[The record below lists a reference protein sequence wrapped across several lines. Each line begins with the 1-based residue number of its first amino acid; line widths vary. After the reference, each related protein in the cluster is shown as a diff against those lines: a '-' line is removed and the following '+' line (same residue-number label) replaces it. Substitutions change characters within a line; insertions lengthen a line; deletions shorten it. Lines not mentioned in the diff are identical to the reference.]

1 MTGKIVGVLGG
12 MGPAATVRFMA
23 RVLALTPAKRD
34 EDHLRM
40 LVDCNPSVPD
50 RNDAARGDGPSPQ
63 EVLAAMARGLHG
75 AGAQMLVMPCNAAHA
90 FASAITGATSLP
102 FINLIETVCD
112 EVLVLSP
119 SRVGLL
125 AADGCLEAG
134 LYQTALTDLGI
145 ETLVCEPPAQAAF
158 MDLLYQI
165 KAGDTGQRVRAEMA
179 ALAARL
185 VERGAQV
192 LIAGCTEVPLVLDAE
207 DVAVPLVDSIDA
219 LARKTIAVAG
229 GQK

>member
-1 MTGKIVGVLGG
+1 MIVGVLGG

-23 RVLALTPAKRD
+23 RVLALTGAKRD

-50 RNDAARGDGPSPQ
+50 RNDAARGSGPSPQ
-63 EVLAAMARGLHG
+63 DVLAAMAQGLHG
-75 AGAQMLVMPCNAAHA
+75 AGAQILVMPCNAAHA
-90 FASAITGATSLP
+90 FASAITGATPLP
-102 FINLIETVCD
+102 FINLIDTVCD
-112 EVLVLSP
+112 EVRALAP

-145 ETLVCEPPAQAAF
+145 ETVVCGPPAQAAF
-158 MDLLYQI
+158 MGLLYQI
-165 KAGDTGQRVRAEMA
+165 KAGDTGPRVRAEMA
-179 ALAARL
+179 ALAAGL
-185 VERGAQV
+185 VGRGAQV

-207 DVAVPLVDSIDA
+207 DVAVPMVDSIDA
-219 LARKTIAVAG
+219 LARKTIVVAG
-229 GQK
+229 GGRALE